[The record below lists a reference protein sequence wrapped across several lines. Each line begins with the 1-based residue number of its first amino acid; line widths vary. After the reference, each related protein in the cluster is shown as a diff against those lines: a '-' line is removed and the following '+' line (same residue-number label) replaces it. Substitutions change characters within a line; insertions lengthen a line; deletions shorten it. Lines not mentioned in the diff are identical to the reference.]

1 MGKKRGK
8 IGQHMSTDNTTSY
21 HIPGFFIPHIAQYV
35 SAGGADADLLYAAA
49 DIDRASFSP
58 REHTVTEDQ
67 LYAFVKLAEKLSN
80 EPAFGLEIGHRF
92 NLGSFGLL
100 SSALM
105 SCATLRDVVQ
115 MLERYSVLV
124 LPLLRFTSYET
135 ETELVLEITALASY
149 PDLNQTII
157 EALLS
162 CSTKMFPLLVGRHI
176 PANRICCQFEAPPYA
191 NRFPAAMAREFSFG
205 AEKNLIC
212 LKREYADLK
221 LVTANSTDASSM
233 MAECEKALIRSLQTK
248 SLTDQVVD
256 LVRYYLDT
264 NPASHQIAQRLNM
277 TERTLRR
284 KLSEEGT
291 NYRKLLAG
299 IREDVAKYYL
309 SQTKL
314 QIGQIALKLGY
325 GETSNFR
332 SAFKIWTGMPPRD
345 WRQNQRD
352 DSR

>member
-1 MGKKRGK
+1 MPA
-8 IGQHMSTDNTTSY
+8 DNTTS
-21 HIPGFFIPHIAQYV
+21 HLIPGFFIPHMEEFV
-35 SAGGADADLLYAAA
+35 SARGGDAELLYVAAN
-49 DIDRASFSP
+49 IDRASFLP

-67 LYAFVKLAEKLSN
+67 LYAIVTSAKKLSN

-124 LPLLRFTSYET
+124 LPLLRFSSFES
-135 ETELVLEITALASY
+135 ETELVLEMTALASY

-176 PANRICCQFEAPPYA
+176 GANRICCQFEAPPYA
-191 NRFPAAMAREFSFG
+191 NRFPAAMTQKFSFG
-205 AEKNLIC
+205 AQKNLIC

-233 MAECEKALIRSLQTK
+233 MAECEKALIRSQQTK
-248 SLTDQVVD
+248 SLTDKVVD

-264 NPASHQIAQRLNM
+264 NPTSHQIAQQLNM

-284 KLSEEGT
+284 KLSEEGAS
-291 NYRKLLAG
+291 YRKLLAG

-309 SQTKL
+309 SQTSL

-332 SAFKIWTGMPPRD
+332 SAFKTWTGMPPRH
-345 WRQNQRD
+345 WRQNHHHHT
-352 DSR
+352 SE